1 LIVLGCSGPDK
12 KIPEKSL
19 QGSIFPQMMFVDE
32 HAKIDSFFQSRY
44 RRGLFNGVALFA
56 KEDYIIYKAALGYSN
71 LRSKDTLLLDS
82 EFQLASTTK
91 PLTAYAVLLLVNQ
104 GLISLQD
111 SIRKF
116 IPRFPYENIT
126 VEQLLIHRSGLP
138 NYMYFSDEYWR
149 DKRYLTISNNDVI
162 DLMVEYEPRK
172 YYSPGRRYNYSNTNY
187 AVLASIIEVVSGK
200 SYSEFMREEVFK
212 PLGMNNSS
220 VYNKNQEPENN
231 HKVIGYAKRRRKAEN
246 SYLNGVV
253 GDKGIYSTVDDLYL
267 FNRELYKGSLV
278 SKELI
283 NSSYFLGHKDLYDH
297 DNYGYGW
304 RVNLRKDSTM
314 VVHHTG
320 WWKGFR
326 TYFYRELDTEKTIII
341 LTNRSSSWFYSA
353 ELLKL
358 FDIATE

>member
-1 LIVLGCSGPDK
+1 
-12 KIPEKSL
+12 
-19 QGSIFPQMMFVDE
+19 
-32 HAKIDSFFQSRY
+32 
-44 RRGLFNGVALFA
+44 
-56 KEDYIIYKAALGYSN
+56 
-71 LRSKDTLLLDS
+71 
-82 EFQLASTTK
+82 
-91 PLTAYAVLLLVNQ
+91 
-104 GLISLQD
+104 
-111 SIRKF
+111 
-116 IPRFPYENIT
+116 
-126 VEQLLIHRSGLP
+126 
-138 NYMYFSDEYWR
+138 
-149 DKRYLTISNNDVI
+149 
-162 DLMVEYEPRK
+162 MVEYEPRK